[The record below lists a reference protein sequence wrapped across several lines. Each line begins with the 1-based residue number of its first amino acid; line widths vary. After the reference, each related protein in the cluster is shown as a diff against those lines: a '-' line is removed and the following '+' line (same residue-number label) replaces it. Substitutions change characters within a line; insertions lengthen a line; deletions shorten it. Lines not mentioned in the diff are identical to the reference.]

1 MMINT
6 AIMWR
11 ICVERGVDAVGKKRT
26 ALALTLAVLLTLS
39 GCLFR
44 SPDDLYRQPE
54 KSPGYE
60 QLNAAIRA
68 ARTGLETEF
77 GTRVEDVT
85 IMAGD
90 NTASIQLQDLDGD
103 GLRESAVT
111 FFRVPGIEKPIKI
124 YIFTQIGEEYVPTGV
139 VEGEGSAIYAIA
151 YAQINGEGR
160 KELAVNW
167 QINSGAYQLGVY
179 TLDEVELPGEG
190 MDGEE
195 SLAAVRAMTR
205 TDLMGSERLLTRCSV
220 ASDGSSGCRL
230 LDMDQDT
237 RIEILVTR
245 MDAVG
250 PSQVELYSWEDGAI
264 ASLGGTELSAGINAI
279 NRIRTNYLAGDY
291 NQPALYVTSTLA
303 DNSKVID
310 VVSDVGGALTNVAL
324 SILMDKSY
332 ETQDYRLHYS
342 GVSAGGKKLRSCT
355 MFIKQNGRLIGMLC
369 INFDDSRYQALSN
382 QILQLCH
389 PDLFAQ
395 RLFRPEED
403 SPPPQSPPHRPET
416 FRNSTEA
423 VALDAIH
430 HELERLGVSNS
441 RELCYYA
448 LCVVREP
455 VADSTVNLRC
465 PIVVNDRTRQAVQTI
480 LDTPEYGMRHPL
492 SELHSQKEEAPC

>member
-1 MMINT
+1 M
-6 AIMWR
+6 
-11 ICVERGVDAVGKKRT
+11 
-26 ALALTLAVLLTLS
+26 ALALMLTALLTLS

-44 SPDDLYRQPE
+44 PPDDLYRQPE

-139 VEGEGSAIYAIA
+139 VEGEGSAVYAIA

-179 TLDEVELPGEG
+179 TLDEVELPGED
-190 MDGEE
+190 MNGEE
-195 SLAAVRAMTR
+195 ALAAVRAMTR
-205 TDLMGSERLLTRCSV
+205 ADLMGSERLLTRCSV

-264 ASLGGTELSAGINAI
+264 ASLGVTELSAGINAI
-279 NRIRTNYLAGDY
+279 NRIRTNYLAGGY
-291 NQPALYVTSTLA
+291 SQPALYVTSTLVEGGR
-303 DNSKVID
+303 VID
-310 VVSDVGGALTNVAL
+310 VVSYLNGELTNVSMGPEGVSRDLIQGYTEINPTDINQDGVAEVPSPFQLPSYGESVSSNFWLIDWAQYDQRGNRNPVLTTYHNVSDGWYLIIPESWRSQISISRNDQVTGRREVVFSHWLGEEREPEPFL
-324 SILMDKSY
+324 SI
-332 ETQDYRLHYS
+332 YRMS
-342 GVSAGGKKLRSCT
+342 S
-355 MFIKQNGRLIGMLC
+355 
-369 INFDDSRYQALSN
+369 SRTA
-382 QILQLCH
+382 
-389 PDLFAQ
+389 DL
-395 RLFRPEED
+395 EED
-403 SPPPQSPPHRPET
+403 GWVILREEENITYFARFHDDGW
-416 FRNSTEA
+416 NCG
-423 VALDAIH
+423 LD
-430 HELERLGVSNS
+430 EMDLLERFN
-441 RELCYYA
+441 
-448 LCVVREP
+448 
-455 VADSTVNLRC
+455 
-465 PIVVNDRTRQAVQTI
+465 TI
-480 LDTPEYGMRHPL
+480 KRSWYNE
-492 SELHSQKEEAPC
+492 

>member
-1 MMINT
+1 MINT

-303 DNSKVID
+303 EGGRVID
-310 VVSDVGGALTNVAL
+310 VVSYLNGELTNVSMGPEGVSRDLIQGYTEINPTDINQDGVAEIPSPFQLPSYGESVSSNFWLIDWAQYDQRGNRNPVLTTYHNVSDGWYLIIPESWRSQISISRNDQVTGRREVVFSHWLGEEREPEPFL
-324 SILMDKSY
+324 SI
-332 ETQDYRLHYS
+332 YRMS
-342 GVSAGGKKLRSCT
+342 S
-355 MFIKQNGRLIGMLC
+355 
-369 INFDDSRYQALSN
+369 SRTA
-382 QILQLCH
+382 
-389 PDLFAQ
+389 DL
-395 RLFRPEED
+395 EED
-403 SPPPQSPPHRPET
+403 GWVILREEENITYSARFHDDGWNCGLGEMD
-416 FRNSTEA
+416 
-423 VALDAIH
+423 L
-430 HELERLGVSNS
+430 LERFN
-441 RELCYYA
+441 
-448 LCVVREP
+448 
-455 VADSTVNLRC
+455 
-465 PIVVNDRTRQAVQTI
+465 TI
-480 LDTPEYGMRHPL
+480 KRSWYNE
-492 SELHSQKEEAPC
+492 

>member
-1 MMINT
+1 M
-6 AIMWR
+6 
-11 ICVERGVDAVGKKRT
+11 KKRILT
-26 ALALTLAVLLTLS
+26 ALCLPLLLVLT

-44 SPDDLYRQPE
+44 SPEDLYRQPE

-68 ARTGLETEF
+68 VRTGLEAEF
-77 GTRVEDVT
+77 NTRVEDVT

-139 VEGEGSAIYAIA
+139 VEGEGSAVYAIA

-179 TLDEVELPGEG
+179 TLDEVELPGED
-190 MDGEE
+190 MNGEE
-195 SLAAVRAMTR
+195 ALAAVRAMTR
-205 TDLMGSERLLTRCSV
+205 ADLMGSERLLTRCSV

-264 ASLGGTELSAGINAI
+264 ASLGVTELSAGINAI
-279 NRIRTNYLAGDY
+279 NRIRTNYLAGGY
-291 NQPALYVTSTLA
+291 SQPALYVTSTLVEGGR
-303 DNSKVID
+303 VID
-310 VVSDVGGALTNVAL
+310 VVSYLNGELTNVSMGPEGVSRDLIQGYTEINPTDINQDGVAEVPSPFQLPSYGESVSSNFWLIDWAQYDQRGNRNPVLTTYHNVSDGWYLIIPESWRSQISISRNDQVTGRREVVFSHWLGEEREPEPFL
-324 SILMDKSY
+324 SI
-332 ETQDYRLHYS
+332 YRMS
-342 GVSAGGKKLRSCT
+342 S
-355 MFIKQNGRLIGMLC
+355 
-369 INFDDSRYQALSN
+369 SRTA
-382 QILQLCH
+382 
-389 PDLFAQ
+389 DL
-395 RLFRPEED
+395 EED
-403 SPPPQSPPHRPET
+403 GWVVLREEENITYSARFHDDGW
-416 FRNSTEA
+416 NCG
-423 VALDAIH
+423 LD
-430 HELERLGVSNS
+430 EMDLLERFN
-441 RELCYYA
+441 
-448 LCVVREP
+448 
-455 VADSTVNLRC
+455 
-465 PIVVNDRTRQAVQTI
+465 TI
-480 LDTPEYGMRHPL
+480 KRSWYNE
-492 SELHSQKEEAPC
+492 

>member
-1 MMINT
+1 MINT

-303 DNSKVID
+303 EGGRVID
-310 VVSDVGGALTNVAL
+310 VVSYLNGELTNVSMGPEGVSRDLIQGYTEINPTDINQDGVAEIPSPFQLPSYGESVSSNFWLIDWAQYDQRGNRNPVLTTYHNVNDGWYLIIPESWRSQISISRNDQVTGRREVVFSHWLGEEREPEPFL
-324 SILMDKSY
+324 SI
-332 ETQDYRLHYS
+332 YRMS
-342 GVSAGGKKLRSCT
+342 S
-355 MFIKQNGRLIGMLC
+355 
-369 INFDDSRYQALSN
+369 SRTA
-382 QILQLCH
+382 
-389 PDLFAQ
+389 DL
-395 RLFRPEED
+395 EED
-403 SPPPQSPPHRPET
+403 GWVILRGEENITYSARFHDDGW
-416 FRNSTEA
+416 NCG
-423 VALDAIH
+423 LD
-430 HELERLGVSNS
+430 EMDLLERFN
-441 RELCYYA
+441 
-448 LCVVREP
+448 
-455 VADSTVNLRC
+455 
-465 PIVVNDRTRQAVQTI
+465 TI
-480 LDTPEYGMRHPL
+480 KRSWYNE
-492 SELHSQKEEAPC
+492 